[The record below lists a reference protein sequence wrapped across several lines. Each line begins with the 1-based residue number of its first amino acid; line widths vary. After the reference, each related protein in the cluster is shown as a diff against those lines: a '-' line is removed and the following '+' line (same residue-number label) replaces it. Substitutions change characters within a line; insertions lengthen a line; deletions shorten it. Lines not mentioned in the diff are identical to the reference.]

1 MDERRKSE
9 ALYIDYPRSCSS
21 QGHALMG
28 TGMEGSGGEEETL
41 LILAPFSPLSKMDF
55 GEVKLGKCCLR
66 KLRCCNTGSKSLCV
80 SMEKFPKEEKGFE
93 MDFKGPFTLGAQ
105 EEAFLNL
112 GWVPQSGGALRETI
126 TIKCSSF
133 KTSLQITGFCLDPQT
148 EKLRKMS
155 FRRPVLK
162 SIHIANTKSGS
173 KVPLPPNPIIPKFG
187 VSPPKRKM
195 KETDS
200 LKVPKS
206 PAQPMNRNGST
217 QNDIV
222 SWSPQPV
229 HFMDGSFLR
238 KGEESKLIETEKAH
252 LPSWTNSSLN
262 SRKIENDWTAVDEN
276 FIRKRQEQIGMNNE
290 SCMPANGN
298 SLAISDVSIDF
309 KHPFPNLVPES
320 CPMIKKTVSN
330 RRDTYVSVPKQMETS
345 DIVSA
350 SCPKDSKFVLSEI
363 ECVKAKLEESGI
375 KGVADKI
382 DKVRPPSKL
391 FRDSTDIL
399 SDIQTNLVC
408 SPVRSSAIID
418 KLQLSHLSD
427 IDVCLD
433 LSPEVQNI
441 VNRAPSKVTSGI
453 DLSFKLD
460 LDLSLSPKTNTV
472 SNIID
477 LNLDI
482 DLDLSPKCHIPQEH
496 KKESPKYSTSPT
508 FATHLNNNEYHTTTV
523 EKCLETPFSTESFVI
538 SPTSEEIECSKAPHP
553 DLDKISFLVA
563 EHLRMDNKKD
573 HVRVEVND
581 SNVKDSFVF
590 SVPSVS
596 PKGLSNDDKVNHKKM
611 DEISLLVAQHLKNVE
626 EKKGKGLSSD
636 ILNVQSLISD
646 EVKKY
651 DYKED
656 TIYETNL
663 HECKESF
670 LQTTINE
677 TSFVPIPE
685 KGYCSTAVKDKTRE
699 KSLHNQ
705 SEERSSTFCRDLF
718 GSKNNSNNSP
728 NEVVISE
735 SAEHNLSLLLP
746 SPSEDLKVSS
756 ETFTMSPEISKLTTI
771 NEDHEDLRSNSLSKN
786 LSKEMSVSEYKMT
799 DSTDNNSPPNLKLN
813 PIKNEVFSS
822 NSSKTTKFSSE
833 QLSSSVETKS
843 VRNVREKYSTMK
855 SRISNPSGGNSSS
868 STLRPSPLKKG
879 SPFKRRYPDSKTLKP
894 NSRSGL
900 TLIKMAAASNP
911 KLHSNSKT
919 SLVRHPNLF
928 SAKNLYYDERWMEKQ
943 KKGFTKWLN
952 FILTPSD
959 EVMDMSSHNK
969 KTDAAKLWS
978 ACTKDVKVP
987 RAPTREVMSFRA
999 YTMEKEMNSLR
1010 ISAVRLWQ
1018 SPQVIKVITKLEIEI
1033 EKKKLYVRDDR
1044 CLNKDLGIKQ
1054 SFLSLLL
1061 NYNPLWLR
1069 IGLETIYGEVLQ
1081 VSGNSDIVRISR
1093 FIITR
1098 LLSNP
1103 SILETYSHPTV
1114 PHLYKPG
1121 HEEALKKF
1129 TLKMFLRLIFF
1140 LDFAKNNRLIKHDPC
1155 LFCKDSDFKMS
1166 RDLLVE
1172 FSKKFLACEGDITK
1186 HLRCIGYDVNHKQT
1200 IFDEFDYAVINFPTD
1215 VRCGA
1220 RLCRV
1225 LELLLDGDYTSKLRI
1240 PAHSR
1245 LQKIH
1250 NVSIALKALTSSSA
1264 GLPKSIDS
1272 KDIVNG
1278 YVEKILSLIWH
1289 IIFGLVLVKKLPVF
1303 KWEKEIARLLKSLK
1317 VHAVVKESPAASG
1330 LQFYEEKETNVPN
1343 EESEPTT
1350 KYVLKWARLV
1360 CAHYGIEIENL
1371 TVSFSDGRA
1380 LCFLIHHYYPSFLS
1394 KEEIMMNTTVSSVAM
1409 SNVTTSIDDNRK
1421 ANDELLN
1428 NEKKNFKTFLDKVN
1442 ELGGVPIL
1450 IRSVD
1455 MSNTIPDRKV
1465 TLTFLIYLASR
1476 LLDLFEEIHAA
1487 KKIQSAWRRTKK
1499 MREKRCL
1506 EEKYSTIDS
1515 KGS

>member
-1 MDERRKSE
+1 
-9 ALYIDYPRSCSS
+9 
-21 QGHALMG
+21 
-28 TGMEGSGGEEETL
+28 
-41 LILAPFSPLSKMDF
+41 
-55 GEVKLGKCCLR
+55 
-66 KLRCCNTGSKSLCV
+66 
-80 SMEKFPKEEKGFE
+80 
-93 MDFKGPFTLGAQ
+93 
-105 EEAFLNL
+105 
-112 GWVPQSGGALRETI
+112 
-126 TIKCSSF
+126 
-133 KTSLQITGFCLDPQT
+133 
-148 EKLRKMS
+148 
-155 FRRPVLK
+155 
-162 SIHIANTKSGS
+162 
-173 KVPLPPNPIIPKFG
+173 
-187 VSPPKRKM
+187 
-195 KETDS
+195 
-200 LKVPKS
+200 
-206 PAQPMNRNGST
+206 
-217 QNDIV
+217 
-222 SWSPQPV
+222 
-229 HFMDGSFLR
+229 
-238 KGEESKLIETEKAH
+238 
-252 LPSWTNSSLN
+252 
-262 SRKIENDWTAVDEN
+262 
-276 FIRKRQEQIGMNNE
+276 MNNE

-399 SDIQTNLVC
+399 
-408 SPVRSSAIID
+408 
-418 KLQLSHLSD
+418 K
-427 IDVCLD
+427 
-433 LSPEVQNI
+433 
-441 VNRAPSKVTSGI
+441 
-453 DLSFKLD
+453 
-460 LDLSLSPKTNTV
+460 
-472 SNIID
+472 
-477 LNLDI
+477 
-482 DLDLSPKCHIPQEH
+482 
-496 KKESPKYSTSPT
+496 
-508 FATHLNNNEYHTTTV
+508 
-523 EKCLETPFSTESFVI
+523 
-538 SPTSEEIECSKAPHP
+538 EIECSKAPHP

-573 HVRVEVND
+573 HGFQMMIR
-581 SNVKDSFVF
+581 
-590 SVPSVS
+590 
-596 PKGLSNDDKVNHKKM
+596 KK
-611 DEISLLVAQHLKNVE
+611 KK
-626 EKKGKGLSSD
+626 KKGKGLSSD

-799 DSTDNNSPPNLKLN
+799 DSTDNNSPPNLKSN

-1278 YVEKILSLIWH
+1278 YVEKIL
-1289 IIFGLVLVKKLPVF
+1289 K
-1303 KWEKEIARLLKSLK
+1303 IARLLKSLK

-1371 TVSFSDGRA
+1371 TV
-1380 LCFLIHHYYPSFLS
+1380 FLS

-1409 SNVTTSIDDNRK
+1409 SNITTSIDDNRK

-1487 KKIQSAWRRTKK
+1487 KKIQSTWRRTKK
-1499 MREKRCL
+1499 LREKRCL